1 MRIWLD
7 TTKMAAQNISVGE
20 VQSAIQAQ
28 NTVIPGGQIGAE
40 PAPPGTEFTYSIQTK
55 GRLQTAEEFGNI
67 IIRAEGNK
75 LLYLKDIAKVELGS
89 QTYNVSSKYNG
100 RDSGAIAVY
109 AAPGSNAI
117 NTVDALV
124 KLFEDRSRSFPAGME
139 YNLTLDTTL
148 AVRASIE
155 EIEHTLVEAL
165 LLVVLVV
172 FVFLQGWRATLIPA
186 IAVPVSII
194 ATFALF
200 PLLGFTLNT
209 ICLMGMVLAID
220 RKSVV

>member
-1 MRIWLD
+1 M
-7 TTKMAAQNISVGE
+7 
-20 VQSAIQAQ
+20 
-28 NTVIPGGQIGAE
+28 
-40 PAPPGTEFTYSIQTK
+40 
-55 GRLQTAEEFGNI
+55 
-67 IIRAEGNK
+67 
-75 LLYLKDIAKVELGS
+75 
-89 QTYNVSSKYNG
+89 
-100 RDSGAIAVY
+100 Y

-172 FVFLQGWRATLIPA
+172 L
-186 IAVPVSII
+186 S
-194 ATFALF
+194 
-200 PLLGFTLNT
+200 
-209 ICLMGMVLAID
+209 
-220 RKSVV
+220 

>member
-1 MRIWLD
+1 MSLVDPVKRVPGVGDVQVFGAGRYAMRIWLD

-100 RDSGAIAVY
+100 RDSGRHRPCTPLPAPTPSTRWTLWSSSLKTAP
-109 AAPGSNAI
+109 AASPPEW
-117 NTVDALV
+117 NT
-124 KLFEDRSRSFPAGME
+124 
-139 YNLTLDTTL
+139 T
-148 AVRASIE
+148 
-155 EIEHTLVEAL
+155 
-165 LLVVLVV
+165 
-172 FVFLQGWRATLIPA
+172 
-186 IAVPVSII
+186 
-194 ATFALF
+194 
-200 PLLGFTLNT
+200 
-209 ICLMGMVLAID
+209 
-220 RKSVV
+220 